1 MQLPIFALLQ
11 YIQANTV
18 APTDMSA
25 CTAAIAA
32 LQASALTDENNI
44 TTLASNLSGLTS
56 TVSNIAG
63 QYVSTTALA
72 TSLVGYATTE
82 ALTAGLAGKANTV
95 HTHVISDVT
104 GLQTALDLK
113 PQVYNASGATT
124 GTPLVKPVIF
134 TGLVTLATAGTATMN
149 LTTDGTATGTALF
162 INLNNVQVTVNEAT
176 TVWPCS
182 FTVSAN
188 KKVLT
193 LTVNKAATP
202 LLSLLGLNILAA
214 PTAAPIGTVVQV
226 LATGN

>member
-18 APTDMSA
+18 TPTDMSA

-32 LQASALTDENNI
+32 LQASALTDESDI

-72 TSLVGYATTE
+72 TSLAGYATTA

-95 HTHVISDVT
+95 HTHAISDVT

-162 INLNNVQVTVNEAT
+162 TNPNNVQVTVNEAT